1 MCKSA
6 GSLPNDESISSKVLN
21 WASYNKEEIG
31 LWEVIIG
38 ADCLFF
44 QDFHS
49 ALILLL
55 LDLLSP
61 DGVVM
66 FFQPRRSGSM
76 ENFRSKAS
84 LHFIVE
90 INEDYS
96 TQVNTK

>member
-6 GSLPNDESISSKVLN
+6 GKLADDESISSKVLN
-21 WASYNKEEIG
+21 WASYDKEEIG
-31 LWEVIIG
+31 LWEVMIG

-49 ALILLL
+49 ALIQLL

-76 ENFRSKAS
+76 ENFQTKAS
-84 LHFIVE
+84 PHFLIE
-90 INEDYS
+90 IIEDYS
-96 TQVNTK
+96 TQVSVN